1 MLKYI
6 VRRLLVS
13 LVVLWGVSTLVFGM
27 MHALPGDP
35 VELMLSRSGG
45 SAATIASIR
54 QQLGLDLPLYAQY
67 VRFLGNALHGDL
79 GRSISTGMKVT
90 DMIASQFP
98 ATLELA
104 SAGMLVAL
112 AVGLTL
118 GMIAALKHN
127 SWVDNLCVV
136 ISVIGV
142 SMPIFWLGL
151 LLIQIFAA
159 HLHWLPATGEGDL
172 KHLLMPA
179 LVLGFSSAGSIARLL
194 RATML
199 DVLGQDYMRTARA
212 KGLSEKLVVLRHG
225 ARNAL
230 IPVVTMAGMQAGFL
244 LGGTVVTETVFSRRG
259 LGQLTINAILW
270 KDFPVVQGAVLVI
283 ALVYVLVNLLVDL
296 SYGLLDPRIRYE

>member
-45 SAATIASIR
+45 SAETIASIR
-54 QQLGLDLPLYAQY
+54 QQLGLDMPLYVQY
-67 VRFLGNALHGDL
+67 VRFLGNALRGDL

-104 SAGMLVAL
+104 TAGLLVAL
-112 AVGLTL
+112 VLGLTL
-118 GMIAALKHN
+118 GLIAALKHN
-127 SWVDNLCVV
+127 SWIDNLCVV
-136 ISVIGV
+136 LSVIGV

-159 HLHWLPATGEGDL
+159 HLRWLPATGEGDL

-212 KGLSEKLVVLRHG
+212 KGLSEKLIVLRHG

-270 KDFPVVQGAVLVI
+270 KDFPVVQGTVLVI

>member
-1 MLKYI
+1 MIKYI

-54 QQLGLDLPLYAQY
+54 QQLGLDLPLFAQY
-67 VRFLGNALHGDL
+67 VRFLGNALQGDL

-104 SAGMLVAL
+104 GAGMLIAL
-112 AVGLTL
+112 ALGLTL
-118 GMIAALKHN
+118 GLIAALKHN

-259 LGQLTINAILW
+259 LGQLTVNAILW

>member
-6 VRRLLVS
+6 VRRLMVS

-54 QQLGLDLPLYAQY
+54 QQLGLDLPLYVQY
-67 VRFLGNALHGDL
+67 VRFLGNTLHGDL

-104 SAGMLVAL
+104 GAGMLIAL
-112 AVGLTL
+112 ALGLTL

-159 HLHWLPATGEGDL
+159 YLHWLPATGEGDL

>member
-1 MLKYI
+1 MLKYT

-112 AVGLTL
+112 ALGLTL

>member
-6 VRRLLVS
+6 VRRLMVS

-54 QQLGLDLPLYAQY
+54 QQLGLDLPLYVQY
-67 VRFLGNALHGDL
+67 VRFLGNTLHGDL

-104 SAGMLVAL
+104 GAGMLIAL
-112 AVGLTL
+112 ALGLTL

>member
-1 MLKYI
+1 MLKFI

-67 VRFLGNALHGDL
+67 VRFLGNALRGDL

-104 SAGMLVAL
+104 AAGMLVAL
-112 AVGLTL
+112 VLGLTL
-118 GMIAALKHN
+118 GMVAALKHN
-127 SWVDNLCVV
+127 SWIDNLCVV
-136 ISVIGV
+136 LSVIGV
-142 SMPIFWLGL
+142 SVPIFWLGL

-172 KHLLMPA
+172 RHLLMPA

-199 DVLGQDYMRTARA
+199 DVLGQDYLRTARA
-212 KGLSEKLVVLRHG
+212 KGLPEKLVVLRHG

-230 IPVVTMAGMQAGFL
+230 IPVVTMAGMQAGYL

-270 KDFPVVQGAVLVI
+270 KDFPVVQGTVLVI
-283 ALVYVLVNLLVDL
+283 AGVYVLVNLLVDL

>member
-45 SAATIASIR
+45 SAETIASIR
-54 QQLGLDLPLYAQY
+54 QQLGLDMPLYAQY
-67 VRFLGNALHGDL
+67 VRFLGNALQGDL

-104 SAGMLVAL
+104 TAGMLVAL
-112 AVGLTL
+112 VLGLTL

-136 ISVIGV
+136 LSVIGV

-270 KDFPVVQGAVLVI
+270 KDFPVVQGTVLVI
-283 ALVYVLVNLLVDL
+283 ALVYVFVNLLVDL

>member
-6 VRRLLVS
+6 VRRLMVS

-54 QQLGLDLPLYAQY
+54 QQLGLDLPLHVQY

-104 SAGMLVAL
+104 GAGMLIAL
-112 AVGLTL
+112 ALGLTL

>member
-6 VRRLLVS
+6 VRRLMVS

-54 QQLGLDLPLYAQY
+54 QQLGLDLPLYVQY
-67 VRFLGNALHGDL
+67 VRFLGNTLHGDL

-104 SAGMLVAL
+104 GAGMLIAL
-112 AVGLTL
+112 ALGLTL

-225 ARNAL
+225 ARNEL